1 MFSFG
6 QASNTSLAG
15 SFHSRYATHQ
25 QGFYTIRLGKH
36 PHTERVTPPIPLQA
50 ASSWLRLPWVLH
62 WIIPFMG
69 SKPLVVDGSH
79 SPMANTDCLAA
90 QAEIQ
95 SILPL
100 TLLNYYQ
107 WQHCLTLP
115 LRCAYE
121 SFNFWVGGSSISS
134 SRSNHGR
141 SNHGRSINS
150 IPEANCDKRQQRVL
164 APGAGTIIQHG
175 WLANYISLVANA
187 FKTSCL
193 GR

>member
-1 MFSFG
+1 MFLHDSVG
-6 QASNTSLAG
+6 KAPPHGESDSANSTAG
-15 SFHSRYATHQ
+15 SLFLATPSLGSSLDHSIH
-25 QGFYTIRLGKH
+25 GK
-36 PHTERVTPPIPLQA
+36 PSTRRRWQ
-50 ASSWLRLPWVLH
+50 
-62 WIIPFMG
+62 
-69 SKPLVVDGSH
+69 
-79 SPMANTDCLAA
+79 SPMANADCLAA

-193 GR
+193 AGR